1 MATQH
6 ATLTG
11 TDLHEPKGAASANA
25 NEVYVANGTGSGSW
39 TPLSFS
45 FNTHIEDIS
54 SAVDIYIPI
63 PYAGVIKR
71 ITTVVSGAVVG
82 GDLGLIFYDS
92 SSSSMGSITI
102 ASSGS
107 AAGDVDTLSPASN
120 NVVTA
125 NDYIRIN
132 GDGGPSSHTTIWI
145 NIAMERS

>member
-6 ATLTG
+6 STLTG
-11 TDLHEPKGAASANA
+11 SDLHEPKGADSASA

-54 SAVDIYIPI
+54 SPTDVYIPI
-63 PYAGVIKR
+63 PYAGVIKK
-71 ITTVVSGAVVG
+71 ITTVTSGSLTG
-82 GDLGLIFYDS
+82 GDLVLTFYDS
-92 SSSSMGSITI
+92 SSNSMGSITV
-102 ASSGS
+102 ANSGS

-132 GDGGPSSHTTIWI
+132 GDGGPSAHTTLWL
-145 NIAMERS
+145 NIVMERS

>member
-1 MATQH
+1 MASQH

-11 TDLHEPKGAASANA
+11 TDLHEPKGADSASA

-54 SAVDIYIPI
+54 SATDIYIPI
-63 PYAGVIKR
+63 PYAGVIKK
-71 ITTVVSGAVVG
+71 ITTVVSGAVSTA
-82 GDLGLIFYDS
+82 DLVLTFYDS
-92 SSSSMGSITI
+92 SSNSMGTITV

-132 GDGGPSSHTTIWI
+132 GDGGPSAHTTLWI
-145 NIAMERS
+145 NIVMERS